1 VGETSQHF
9 PLHPTRDELSNH
21 AFQHKPRW
29 DLDRHARRSEPARM
43 TRELM
48 AEVLEEIAL
57 LLELKGENPF
67 KIRAY
72 RQGAETV
79 RAFEGEI
86 VELAANQQLTGI
98 KGIGEALRDKLHELA
113 STGHLE
119 FHEKLRAEFPPGL
132 FELFDLQGLGPKK
145 VKALHD
151 ALGISSIPD
160 LKAACDSGKVAT
172 LPGFG
177 AKTQA
182 KILEAIAQ
190 REAFADT
197 FLLGGISALV
207 DEMLETLR
215 THPEIVRVAVAGSFR
230 RAKETVH
237 DLDFLVATKEPKL
250 VCEDFTTL
258 PQVDSILVCGET
270 KASVRLKNGLQCDL
284 RAVSNAQFPFA
295 LQYFTGS
302 KEHNVAIRSLALKQ
316 GLSLNEYGFTPVD
329 AENPAPIPAVD
340 DEPDIYRALG
350 LDFIPP
356 ELRENRGE
364 IEAAADHSLPRL
376 VQLEN
381 LRGTFHN
388 HTTASDGADSLEVMA
403 EAAIELGLQY
413 LGIADHSKASFQA
426 NGLSEERLRC
436 QIDEIRKLNA
446 GYEKFRLFSGTEV
459 DIHKDGSLDF
469 DDSLLAELDYCVASV
484 HSSFSLSED
493 EMTQRICRAM
503 ENEHVTMLGHLTGR
517 LLLKRE
523 GYAVNHAKIIDCAAE
538 TRTILELNCS
548 PLRLDMDW
556 RWWKRARDKGVLCSI
571 NPDAHSAER
580 LHHLGLGVRL
590 ARKGWLRSQD
600 ILNTRSLADVE
611 KFLKTPKSK
620 RA

>member
-1 VGETSQHF
+1 
-9 PLHPTRDELSNH
+9 
-21 AFQHKPRW
+21 
-29 DLDRHARRSEPARM
+29 M
-43 TRELM
+43 TREGM

-57 LLELKGENPF
+57 LLELKNENPF
-67 KIRAY
+67 KVRAY
-72 RQGAETV
+72 RQGADTV
-79 RAFEGEI
+79 RSFEGEI
-86 VELAANQQLTGI
+86 VELAERNELSGI

-113 STGHLE
+113 GTGRLE
-119 FHEKLRAEFPPGL
+119 FHEKLRAEFPEGL

-145 VKALHD
+145 VKALHEV
-151 ALGISSIPD
+151 LGVGSIAD
-160 LKAACDSGKVAT
+160 LKLACDAGSVAG
-172 LPGFG
+172 LAGFG
-177 AKTQA
+177 AKTQT

-190 REAFADT
+190 RETFADT

-207 DEMLETLR
+207 EEMLDTLR
-215 THPEIVRVAVAGSFR
+215 THPEIVRVAVAGSYR

-237 DLDFLVATKEPKL
+237 DLDFLVATREPKL

-258 PQVDSILVCGET
+258 PQVESIIGFGET

-302 KEHNVAIRSLALKQ
+302 KEHNVAIRSLALKR
-316 GLSLNEYGFTPVD
+316 GLSLNEYGFTPTDV
-329 AENPAPIPAVD
+329 EHPAPIPEVNEEA
-340 DEPDIYRALG
+340 DIYRALG
-350 LDFIPP
+350 LDFVPP

-364 IEAAADHSLPRL
+364 IEAAAEHTLPRL

-388 HTTASDGADSLEVMA
+388 HTTASDGRNTLEEMA
-403 EAAIELGLQY
+403 EAAMELGLQY

-426 NGLSEERLRC
+426 NGLNEERLIAQVGAIER
-436 QIDEIRKLNA
+436 LNA
-446 GYEKFRLFSGTEV
+446 GYEHFRLFSGTEV
-459 DIHKDGSLDF
+459 DILKDGTLDF
-469 DDSLLAELDYCVASV
+469 ADEILAKLDYCVASV
-484 HSSFSLSED
+484 HASFTLSEED
-493 EMTQRICRAM
+493 MTRRICRAM
-503 ENEHVTMLGHLTGR
+503 ENEHVTMLGHVTGR

-523 GYAVNHAKIIDCAAE
+523 GYAVNHAKVIDCAAE
-538 TRTILELNCS
+538 TRTIIELNCS

-590 ARKGWLRSQD
+590 ARKGWLARAD
-600 ILNTRSLADVE
+600 VFNTRSVGEVE
-611 KFLKTPKSK
+611 KFLKTPKAE
-620 RA
+620 RV

>member
-1 VGETSQHF
+1 
-9 PLHPTRDELSNH
+9 
-21 AFQHKPRW
+21 
-29 DLDRHARRSEPARM
+29 M
-43 TRELM
+43 TRETL
-48 AEVLEEIAL
+48 AEVLEQIAL
-57 LLELKGENPF
+57 LLELKNENPF
-67 KIRAY
+67 KVRAY

-79 RAFEGEI
+79 RNFDGEI
-86 VELAANQQLTGI
+86 VELAAANQLTGI

-113 STGHLE
+113 STGSLG
-119 FHEKLRAEFPPGL
+119 FYEKLRAEFPPGL

-145 VKALHD
+145 VKALYE
-151 ALGISSIPD
+151 ALAIASIAD
-160 LKAACDSGKVAT
+160 LKTACEAGKVAE

-177 AKTQA
+177 AKTQT
-182 KILEAIAQ
+182 KILEAIALN
-190 REAFADT
+190 ATFADT
-197 FLLGGISALV
+197 FLLGGISPLV
-207 DEMLETLR
+207 EGILELLR
-215 THPEIVRVAVAGSFR
+215 LHPEISRVAVAGSYR

-258 PQVDSILVCGET
+258 PQVESIIVCGET

-295 LQYFTGS
+295 LQYFSGS

-316 GLSLNEYGFTPVD
+316 GLSLNEYGFTAMNADVV
-329 AENPAPIPAVD
+329 IPEVN

-364 IEAAADHSLPRL
+364 IEAAAEHSLPRL
-376 VQLEN
+376 IELGQ

-388 HTTASDGADSLEVMA
+388 HTTASDGRDSLEAMA
-403 EAAIELGLQY
+403 DEAMELGLQY

-426 NGLSEERLRC
+426 NGLDETRLLD
-436 QIDEIRKLNA
+436 QIIAIARLNA
-446 GYEKFRLFSGTEV
+446 GYENFRIFSGIEV

-469 DDSLLAELDYCVASV
+469 SDEMLAQLDYCVASV
-484 HSSFSLSED
+484 HASFTLSEE
-493 EMTQRICRAM
+493 EMTRRICRAM
-503 ENEHVTMLGHLTGR
+503 ENEHVTMLGHVTGR

-523 GYAVNHAKIIDCAAE
+523 AYAVNQAMIIDCAAE
-538 TRTILELNCS
+538 TRTIIELNCN
-548 PLRLDMDW
+548 PMRLDMDW

-571 NPDAHSAER
+571 NPDAHSTMG

-590 ARKGWLRSQD
+590 ARKGWLRRED
-600 ILNTRSLADVE
+600 VFNTRPLADIE
-611 KFLKTPKSK
+611 TFLKTSK
-620 RA
+620 NKR

>member
-1 VGETSQHF
+1 
-9 PLHPTRDELSNH
+9 
-21 AFQHKPRW
+21 
-29 DLDRHARRSEPARM
+29 M
-43 TRELM
+43 TREIL

-79 RAFEGEI
+79 RNFDGEI
-86 VELAANQQLTGI
+86 VTLAANNELTGI

-119 FHEKLRAEFPPGL
+119 FHQKLRAEFPAGL

-145 VKALHD
+145 VKALYESL
-151 ALGISSIPD
+151 AITSIAD
-160 LKAACDSGKVAT
+160 LKTACETGKVAE

-177 AKTQA
+177 AKTQV
-182 KILEAIAQ
+182 KILEAIALK
-190 REAFADT
+190 ATFADT
-197 FLLGGISALV
+197 FLLGGISPLV
-207 DEMLETLR
+207 EEILELLR
-215 THPEIVRVAVAGSFR
+215 MHPEVSRVTAAGSYR

-258 PQVDSILVCGET
+258 PQMASIIACGET
-270 KASVRLKNGLQCDL
+270 KASIRLKNGLQCDL

-295 LQYFTGS
+295 LQYFSGS
-302 KEHNVAIRSLALKQ
+302 KEHNVALRSLALKQ
-316 GLSLNEYGFTPVD
+316 GLSLNEYGFT
-329 AENPAPIPAVD
+329 ATNEAAIIPEVNEEA
-340 DEPDIYRALG
+340 DIYRALG

-364 IEAAADHSLPRL
+364 IEAAAEHTLPKL
-376 VQLEN
+376 VELSH

-388 HTTASDGADSLEVMA
+388 HTTASDGRDTLEAMA
-403 EAAIELGLQY
+403 EEAIDLGLQY

-426 NGLSEERLRC
+426 NGLDETRLLE
-436 QIDEIRKLNA
+436 QVATIAALNA
-446 GYEKFRLFSGTEV
+446 TYENFRLFSGTEV

-469 DDSLLAELDYCVASV
+469 PDEILAQLDYCVASV
-484 HSSFSLSED
+484 HASFTLSEE
-493 EMTQRICRAM
+493 EMTRRICRAM

-523 GYAVNHAKIIDCAAE
+523 PYAVNHAMIIDCAAE
-538 TRTILELNCS
+538 TRTIIELNCS
-548 PLRLDMDW
+548 PMRLDMDW

-571 NPDAHSAER
+571 NPDAHSTHG
-580 LHHLGLGVRL
+580 LHHLGLGIRL
-590 ARKGWLRSQD
+590 ARKGWLRRSD
-600 ILNTRSLADVE
+600 IFNTRSLKE
-611 KFLKTPKSK
+611 IQTFLKTPKPN
-620 RA
+620 R